1 MAYTT
6 SNSIEEKKIVVEKI
20 LLRRGNTEQQLS
32 YVGAVGEVTL
42 DTDLQTLRV
51 HDGVNP
57 GGILIPSELTIEQM
71 VTDYIETNVSDIIT
85 NVATN
90 IATVVATEVASNILP
105 NLESISS
112 NVSPSLDSEF
122 DLGTPDRKWRS
133 LYVSSNTIHIGD
145 SSLGVS
151 SGKLTVTDPT
161 VLEANVATEQYVH
174 DLFSILN
181 NDLSS
186 NIHALDVRVFAL
198 EDTVATEQYVNDLI
212 ANLNNDLSGNI
223 SSLELRTS
231 SLEDFAANVKPTTET
246 THLILTNAD
255 IPENS
260 GNIGLTFPDGTVQTT
275 AYSPIISKTPEG
287 AYIENKVGYIEINL
301 LDVIEHDYTAN
312 VVGHVENSNSVTVTY
327 DPDILMYANN
337 QSAVSISVDSGVTWE
352 SAFINGIADDTTTI
366 TLTRSDWREVWN
378 MTDGQIISVR
388 TFENGDPVSWF
399 EIDPALK
406 GGVITYQT
414 GIGVENITG
423 TIQLVSSDGVIKGI
437 HLESLSNESLKRYN
451 IWEIPDNYNNAICV
465 IDTQKQAAQLK
476 FHWTATLF
484 Y

>member
-20 LLRRGNTEQQLS
+20 LLRRGNTAQQLS

-57 GGILIPSELTIEQM
+57 GGILIPSELTIEQL
-71 VTDYIETNVSDIIT
+71 VTEYIDTNFSGIIS
-85 NVATN
+85 N
-90 IATVVATEVASNILP
+90 VVANLMP
-105 NLESISS
+105 NLENVSS
-112 NVSPSLDSEF
+112 NISPSNDSEY
-122 DLGTPDRKWRS
+122 DLGSPDRKWRS
-133 LYVSSNTIHIGD
+133 LYVSANTIHIGD
-145 SSLGVS
+145 SAVS
-151 SGKLTVTDPT
+151 VNEGKLTVSDPT
-161 VLEANVATEQYVH
+161 LLQANVATEQYVH

-181 NDLSS
+181 
-186 NIHALDVRVFAL
+186 
-198 EDTVATEQYVNDLI
+198 T
-212 ANLNNDLSGNI
+212 DLSGNI
-223 SSLELRTS
+223 SSLEFRTTA
-231 SLEDFAANVKPTTET
+231 LEDFAANVKPTTET

-255 IPENS
+255 IPENN
-260 GNIGLTFPDGTVQTT
+260 GNIGLTFSDGTVQTT
-275 AYSPIISKTPEG
+275 AYSPIISKTPDG

-312 VVGHVENSNSVTVTY
+312 VAGNVENSNSVTVTY

-337 QSAVSISVDSGVTWE
+337 QSAISVSVDSGVTWE
-352 SAFINGIADDTTTI
+352 SAFINGISDDMTTI
-366 TLTRSDWREVWN
+366 TLTRSDWSEVWN
-378 MTDGQIISVR
+378 MADGQTISVR
-388 TFENGDPVSWF
+388 IFENGDPVPWF

-437 HLESLSNESLKRYN
+437 HLESLSNDSLRRYN